1 MGLYHI
7 YLGIY
12 PGLKTFAS
20 VCEGS
25 LEFLSLPNVLRQK
38 DYNCAGSMLGR
49 SRVS

>member
-1 MGLYHI
+1 MRLYHI

-12 PGLKTFAS
+12 PGLKTFAG

-25 LEFLSLPNVLRQK
+25 LEFLSLSSVLRHK
-38 DYNCAGSMLGR
+38 DHNYAQSMLGK